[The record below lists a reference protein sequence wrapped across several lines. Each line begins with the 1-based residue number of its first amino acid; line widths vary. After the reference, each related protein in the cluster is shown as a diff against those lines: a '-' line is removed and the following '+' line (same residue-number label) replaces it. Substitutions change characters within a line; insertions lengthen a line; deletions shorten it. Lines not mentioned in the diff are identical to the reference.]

1 MTDCLI
7 VGDSIAVGSNAFKTE
22 CAALA
27 RGGINSWQFNR
38 MFPMALDAATVVISL
53 GSNDHAGVK
62 TRQELEAVRARV
74 RGRRVYWILPA
85 GNHPASGVPITK
97 IQAIV
102 REIAATN
109 GDIVLEIQSLQQ
121 DDIHP
126 SWAGY
131 RALMKQVNRR

>member
-22 CAALA
+22 CAAFA

-38 MFPMALDAATVVISL
+38 MYPMTLDAKSVVISL
-53 GSNDHAGVK
+53 GSNDHSGVK
-62 TRQELEAVRARV
+62 TKYELEAVRGRV
-74 RGRRVYWILPA
+74 HGKRVYWILPA

-102 REIAATN
+102 REIAAAN
-109 GDIVLEIQSLQQ
+109 GDIVLEIPSLQPDQ
-121 DDIHP
+121 IHP

-131 RALMKQVNRR
+131 RAMMKQVDGR